1 MQLTAAG
8 LQVRVM
14 VSAVPIPPELPVL
27 IVQPVRGM
35 PAQVTIVITAAVLS
49 SISEIIVNYVN
60 TKKNNSGFGLILYLW
75 TEDR

>member
-1 MQLTAAG
+1 MQFTAGG

-14 VSAVPIPPELPVL
+14 VSAVPVPPEFPVL

>member
-14 VSAVPIPPELPVL
+14 VSAVPVPPEFPVL

-35 PAQVTIVITAAVLS
+35 PAQVTIVITAAVFS
-49 SISEIIVNYVN
+49 SISEII
-60 TKKNNSGFGLILYLW
+60 KK
-75 TEDR
+75 